1 MEIKLGFGTI
11 ILGIFI
17 LLAAVVL
24 AKPEYAGVA
33 WSLGIGL
40 LSLIGSICIIGII
53 AVVIIV
59 VVVLILIFWS

>member
-1 MEIKLGFGTI
+1 MKISIGFGTI

-24 AKPEYAGVA
+24 VKPEYAGAA

-40 LSLIGSICIIGII
+40 LSLLSWICIAVIA

-59 VVVLILIFWS
+59 VVALILVLRN